1 MARVEFDYRN
11 NQIPKGF
18 SLVTRE
24 GKTYLRRKGGAS
36 KERIM
41 NDPALAR
48 VKQNAQEFADLSKL
62 SKALFDI
69 TAPFTKGIRD
79 SRTYFRL
86 VGLLNKVK
94 KHNAIFE
101 SSQKTALTSMATDIG
116 RQLMTGFNFNDKIP
130 LFENFSPKTNLKESE
145 NALILNQITTPSGIA
160 KHTSEATFTIIMG
173 RVCIDKQ
180 SGQCTLDLTNQ
191 INIRHN
197 QNIEPME
204 FTFSTTPPE
213 NSIRLYLCLVQ
224 FYIESSGKIHSSTS
238 LPGRQK
244 QGLNGSCAI
253 IHAT

>member
-11 NQIPKGF
+11 NEVPKGF

-24 GKTYLRRKGGAS
+24 GKTYIRRKGGAS

-41 NDPALAR
+41 NDPAMVR
-48 VKQNAQEFADLSKL
+48 VWQNAYAFAELSKL
-62 SKALFDI
+62 SKSLFDA

-79 SRTYFRL
+79 SRVYFRL
-86 VGLLNKVK
+86 VGLLNNIK
-94 KHNAIFE
+94 KRNAILE

-116 RQLMTGFNFNDKIP
+116 RQLMTGFNFNEKIP
-130 LFENFSPKTNLKESE
+130 LFEFFSPKTNLKESE
-145 NALILNQITTPSGIA
+145 NALILNQITTPSSIA
-160 KHTSEATFTIIMG
+160 KHTREATFTIIMG

-180 SGQCTLDLTNQ
+180 SGQCTLDISNR

-197 QNIEPME
+197 QNIEPVE

-213 NSIRLYLCLVQ
+213 NSIQLYLCQVQ
-224 FYIESSGKIHSSTS
+224 FFLESADKIH
-238 LPGRQK
+238 K